1 MAEKEKNKPNASD
14 KERNQADETKQL
26 DERRQLDEAR
36 KQARIAK
43 ELEKRDEEDTS
54 MFWAD
59 QIAREVIERVENTPL
74 LKKQVKQHGYI
85 VYDEKT
91 PSGKIHIGSGRGW
104 VIHDAIAKA
113 LRDQGVKAR
122 FILSSD
128 DIDPFDR
135 MNSDLPPEFEKY
147 LGAPFRDIPSPVK
160 GYENF
165 GQYYFLQCVEKFEE
179 FGIQAEIESTGDAY
193 DSGLFNDTIRIALN
207 NIPKI
212 KAIYEETNKKEYD
225 KFPFNPICE
234 KCGKI
239 GTTKAYA
246 WDPEKELVKYRCE
259 PTFVTWATGCGH
271 EGEIS
276 PFDGNGKFPWKVEWA
291 AKWPTKHVI
300 YEVAGKD
307 HFTKG
312 GSRDVA
318 IRICDQVFNYPIP
331 LPSKVSVVEEID
343 VKDKKV
349 TDDTA
354 TKIYNPGKAY
364 EFFNIGGKK
373 MSTSKGQG
381 IAFSEV
387 TNLLPAYIVRYLLIR
402 SRPHTVVDF
411 DPFNRNDLIL
421 LFDRYDKTERIYF
434 NADKEEE
441 NIDEKER
448 KQQHRIY
455 ELSHVGKIPDKFP
468 IQIPLTYASNVIQVG
483 KNEEGAIALLKKS
496 GHLPEEISGI
506 NRHYLM
512 QRFTDAKNWLDRF
525 ATDEYKFIVR
535 EEITPEVKKQLDEQ
549 LNDTQRK
556 VLHLLAKDLRSTRW
570 AELDLHNHFWKVCE
584 QEKLEVKEFFAAAY
598 SVLINKARGPKLAN
612 FVLTIGQEK
621 VAELFESA

>member
-1 MAEKEKNKPNASD
+1 MAEKEIISSNASSEE
-14 KERNQADETKQL
+14 KKQIDEV
-26 DERRQLDEAR
+26 R

-43 ELEKRDEEDTS
+43 ELEKIDEEDTS

-59 QIAREVIERVENTPL
+59 QTAREIIERVENTPS

-135 MNSDLPPEFEKY
+135 MNSDLPAEFERY

-193 DSGLFNDTIRIALN
+193 DSGLFNDTIRTALN

-212 KAIYEETNKKEYD
+212 KAIYEDINKKDYN

-239 GTTKAYA
+239 GTTKAYS
-246 WDPEKELVKYRCE
+246 WDAEKELVKYKCE
-259 PTFVTWATGCGH
+259 PAYVDWATGCGH

-291 AKWPTKHVI
+291 AKWPTKKVI

-343 VKDKKV
+343 VKSEKDKKSDESKGRI
-349 TDDTA
+349 TADT
-354 TKIYNPGKAY
+354 TKKIYEPGKAY

-387 TNLLPAYIVRYLLIR
+387 TDILPAYIVRYLLIR

-441 NIDEKER
+441 NIDDKER

-468 IQIPLTYASNVIQVG
+468 IQVPLTYASNVIQVG
-483 KNEEGAIALLKKS
+483 KDEEGAIALLKRS
-496 GHLPEEISGI
+496 GHLPENISGI
-506 NRHYLM
+506 DRHYLM
-512 QRFTDAKNWLDRF
+512 QRFTDAKNWLERF

-535 EEITPEVKKQLDEQ
+535 EEINDEVKKQLDEL
-549 LNDTQRK
+549 LNEKQRK

-584 QEKLEVKEFFAAAY
+584 QEKLDVKEFFAAAY
-598 SVLINKARGPKLAN
+598 SVLINKMRGPKLAN

-621 VAELFESA
+621 VAQLFESA

>member
-1 MAEKEKNKPNASD
+1 MNNEINEQK
-14 KERNQADETKQL
+14 
-26 DERRQLDEAR
+26 
-36 KQARIAK
+36 KQAKLAK
-43 ELEKRDEEDTS
+43 EIEKTEEENTL

-59 QIAREVIERVENTPL
+59 QIAREVIERVESVPL
-74 LKKQVKQHGYI
+74 LKKLTKQHGYI
-85 VYDEKT
+85 IYDEKT

-135 MNSDLPPEFEKY
+135 MNSDLPPKFEKY
-147 LGAPFRDIPSPVK
+147 LGMPFRDIPSPVN

-165 GQYYFLQCVEKFEE
+165 GQYYFMQCVEKFEE

-193 DSGLFNDTIRIALN
+193 DSGLFNDTIRVALN

-212 KAIYEETNKKEYD
+212 KAIYEEINKKEYD

-246 WDPEKELVKYRCE
+246 WDAEKEIVKYRCE

-291 AKWPTKHVI
+291 AKWPTKHVV

-318 IRICDQVFNYPIP
+318 IRIADQVFNYPVP
-331 LPSKVSVVEEID
+331 LPSKVSAAEEIN
-343 VKDKKV
+343 VKSKKDKKIGDNKSKI
-349 TDDTA
+349 TSDTV
-354 TKIYNPGKAY
+354 TKIYELGKAY
-364 EFFNIGGKK
+364 EFFNIGGRK

-387 TNLLPAYIVRYLLIR
+387 TDILPAYIVRYLLIR

-434 NADKEEE
+434 GADKEEE
-441 NIDEKER
+441 NIDDKER
-448 KQQHRIY
+448 KQQRRIY
-455 ELSHVGKIPDKFP
+455 ELSHVGKIPDKMP

-496 GHLPEEISGI
+496 GHLPEDISGI
-506 NRHYLM
+506 DRHYLM
-512 QRFTDAKNWLDRF
+512 QRFTDAKNWLERF
-525 ATDEYKFIVR
+525 ATDEYKFIV
-535 EEITPEVKKQLDEQ
+535 TDEVKDNVKKN
-549 LNDTQRK
+549 LNDKQRK
-556 VLHLLAKDLRSTRW
+556 VLHLLAKDLHNTIW
-570 AELDLHNHFWKVCE
+570 AEKDLHNHFWKVCE
-584 QEKLEVKEFFAAAY
+584 KEKLDVKEFFAAAY
-598 SVLINKARGPKLAN
+598 SVLINKLRGPKLAN
-612 FVLTIGQEK
+612 FVLTVGQEK
-621 VAELFESA
+621 VADLFEST

>member
-1 MAEKEKNKPNASD
+1 MINKNDLNKQINN
-14 KERNQADETKQL
+14 EINEQTKQAKL
-26 DERRQLDEAR
+26 
-36 KQARIAK
+36 AK
-43 ELEKRDEEDTS
+43 EIEKMDEEDTS

-59 QIAREVIERVENTPL
+59 QIAREVIERVDSIPL
-74 LKKQVKQHGYI
+74 LKKLTKQHGYI
-85 VYDEKT
+85 IYDEKT

-113 LRDQGVKAR
+113 LRDKGVKAR

-135 MNSDLPPEFEKY
+135 MNSDLPPKFEKY
-147 LGAPFRDIPSPVK
+147 LGMPFRDIPSPVK

-165 GQYYFLQCVEKFEE
+165 GQYYFMQCVEKFEE

-193 DSGLFNDTIRIALN
+193 DSGLFNGTIRTALN

-212 KAIYEETNKKEYD
+212 KAIYEEINKKEYD

-246 WDPEKELVKYRCE
+246 WDAEKETVKYRCE
-259 PTFVTWATGCGH
+259 PTFVTWASGCNH

-291 AKWPTKHVI
+291 AKWPTKHVV

-318 IRICDQVFNYPIP
+318 IRICGQVFNYPVP
-331 LPSKVSVVEEID
+331 LPSKVSIMEEIT
-343 VKDKKV
+343 VESKKDKKIGDNKSKI
-349 TDDTA
+349 TSDTI
-354 TKIYNPGKAY
+354 TKIYELGKAY

-387 TNLLPAYIVRYLLIR
+387 TDILPAYIVRYLLIR

-434 NADKEEE
+434 GADKEEE
-441 NIDEKER
+441 NIDDKER
-448 KQQHRIY
+448 KQQRRIY
-455 ELSHVGKIPDKFP
+455 ELSHVGKIPDKMP

-496 GHLPEEISGI
+496 GHLPDDISGI
-506 NRHYLM
+506 DRHYLM
-512 QRFTDAKNWLDRF
+512 QRFTDAKNWLERF
-525 ATDEYKFIVR
+525 ATDEYKFIVADKVKDD
-535 EEITPEVKKQLDEQ
+535 VKKN
-549 LNDTQRK
+549 LNDKQRK
-556 VLHLLAKDLRSTRW
+556 VLHLLAKDLHNTRW
-570 AELDLHNHFWKVCE
+570 AEKDLHNHFWKVCE
-584 QEKLEVKEFFAAAY
+584 KEKLDVKEFFAAAY
-598 SVLINKARGPKLAN
+598 SVLINKLRGPKLAN

-621 VAELFESA
+621 VAELFENA